1 MPLEVRIVQTLGDVM
16 LGKIFQA
23 VGNVLFLDLGA
34 GYMCVFTPIE
44 LHTSD

>member
-1 MPLEVRIVQTLGDVM
+1 MLLEVKIVQTLGDVV
-16 LGKIFQA
+16 LGKIFRA

-34 GYMCVFTPIE
+34 GYMCVFTRIG